1 MNWTGFS
8 ARKWSRARAPVAC
21 LAIILVAAC
30 GTQSQ
35 QAGAGRGQR
44 GTPQVGFV
52 VVNPGPVPIQTTLPG
67 RVNAFRTAEVRPQV
81 SGVIHRRLF
90 TEGSV
95 VRQGQPLYQIDPSLY
110 QAAVAQAS
118 ANLASASASAE
129 AAQVKADRYKPLA
142 AAQAVAQQ
150 DYTDAAAAARQARAA
165 VAQNRAAL
173 NTAQINLRFTTVP
186 APISGRIGRSLF
198 TEGALVTGN
207 QTDPLAVIS
216 TLDTVYVDIQQSAA
230 DLLALRRTLAGG
242 GALPPGAAV
251 RLLLEDGSTYGF
263 VGTIQFSEVTVNE
276 ATGTV
281 TLRAKFPNPQGTL
294 LPGMFVQAVFEQAV
308 EPSAYLVPQPALQR
322 DISGEAFVYVVG
334 QGNKVERRPVKTERT
349 YGEAWV
355 ITGGLKP
362 GDKVILQGTNNLK
375 QGMAVRPVP
384 ASAPQRVAPRQG
396 SQGGSSGPVGA
407 PASGAPGATGAAK
420 GAAAQRGT

>member
-334 QGNKVERRPVKTERT
+334 QGNKGERRPVKTERT